1 MSRLK
6 WTHICVNCKAKY
18 PRERAA
24 CLVCHG
30 EVVEIK
36 HKEKKQ

>member
-6 WTHICVNCKAKY
+6 WIYQCVKCRAKY
-18 PRERAA
+18 PRKRAA
-24 CLVCHG
+24 CLVCHC